1 MKISPKNFGP
11 GHGLFWAFCA
21 LGLLLL
27 PWQTHGQDPLRFE
40 KEVTALLSRTD
51 SLWDRQQPAIVFTG
65 SSSIR
70 MWNTLSRDF
79 PEVQILNTGFGGS
92 QASDLLHYLDA
103 LVLQYSP
110 AQVFIYEGDNDLAE
124 GKRPRQVL
132 KTLETLTMQIQNE
145 HPRIPVVWIA
155 AKPSISRWHL
165 RGKYRRFNRKLE
177 RKARKTPAVDF
188 ANVWHPMLNER
199 RLKTGLFIEDGLH
212 MNAEGY
218 RIWREVI
225 GPKLKTTDSTN

>member
-1 MKISPKNFGP
+1 MEKFPVFGRP
-11 GHGLFWAFCA
+11 VLRLFLAFCTLA
-21 LGLLLL
+21 FYSAPQETL
-27 PWQTHGQDPLRFE
+27 GQDPLRFE
-40 KEVTALLSRTD
+40 TEVAALSVSTD
-51 SLWDRQQPAIVFTG
+51 SLWDRQRPAVVFTG

-70 MWNTLSRDF
+70 MWKGLAQDF
-79 PEVQILNTGFGGS
+79 PGVQILNTGFGGS

-103 LVLQYSP
+103 LVLQYRP

-124 GKRPRQVL
+124 GKRPRRVL
-132 KTLETLTMQIQNE
+132 KTLETLTKRIQDSY
-145 HPRIPVVWIA
+145 PQTPVVWIA

-177 RKARKTPAVDF
+177 RRAGKTPAVDF
-188 ANVWHPMLNER
+188 ANVWHPMLNGR

-225 GPKLKTTDSTN
+225 GPKFKTTDRSR